1 MAFYIHCTVDCIPL
15 CILSPS
21 NKWRFSTVLPL
32 MKKTKDKTYN
42 LSTDAS
48 DVFHQILWNKNNIDI
63 HGIFLISLRSA
74 WYYGV
79 QRQLYS
85 AWRMK
90 DLEPDFLVINQYI
103 IYFHINLPTHLIL
116 IRNWIIKNNK
126 YGDESLSNEWL
137 MILVWQNKL

>member
-1 MAFYIHCTVDCIPL
+1 
-15 CILSPS
+15 
-21 NKWRFSTVLPL
+21 

-90 DLEPDFLVINQYI
+90 DLEPDFLVINKYI

-126 YGDESLSNEWL
+126 YGDESLSN
-137 MILVWQNKL
+137 ND